1 MTDIG
6 KLAAFICARN
16 TGDQLCG
23 YVGSTLE
30 DVMHDLSDGMEEA
43 SLVLY
48 EGERITGVVI
58 LDIYDVGDGQ
68 EDIEVWGPYYSAHPE
83 EELRLLFNYVSETA
97 EAGAIR
103 YIHLF
108 ISGDNTPLMEY
119 AARYQA
125 EKVNTHYHYSIAT
138 ASAPDSSR
146 HMHPGLSVLPVT
158 EPASRWTGQILDLHN
173 QQFQGAIL
181 TPKEITAEIED
192 SSNSE
197 YDVHAV
203 LNEGRFTGY
212 IIVRRNARTGTLHLE
227 YLCIGPEERSRG
239 IGRQLIAYLAE
250 KYKGL
255 GYSSISLVVS
265 EENTAAI
272 RFYDKNGFNR
282 DRVMKHI
289 LVGGGMF

>member
-16 TGDQLCG
+16 TGDQQCG

-30 DVMHDLSDGMEEA
+30 DVMHDLSDGTEEA

-48 EGERITGVVI
+48 EGERITGAII
-58 LDIYDVGDGQ
+58 LDIYDVGGGRK
-68 EDIEVWGPYYSAHPE
+68 DIEVWGPYYSAHPE
-83 EELRLLFNYVSETA
+83 EELRRLFNYLSKA
-97 EAGAIR
+97 AQAGAIR
-103 YIHLF
+103 YVHLF
-108 ISGDNTPLMEY
+108 ISGDNTALIEY
-119 AARYQA
+119 VARYRA
-125 EKVNTHYHYSIAT
+125 EKVSTHYHYSVAM

-181 TPKEITAEIED
+181 TPEEITAEIED

-203 LNEGRFTGY
+203 LNGGRFTGY
-212 IIVRRNARTGTLHLE
+212 IIVRKNARTGTLHLE
-227 YLCIGPEERSRG
+227 YLCIRPEERSRG
-239 IGRQLIAYLAE
+239 IGRHLIACLAE
-250 KYKGL
+250 KYKLL
-255 GYSSISLVVS
+255 GYSGISLVVS

-272 RFYDKNGFNR
+272 RFYDKNGFTR
-282 DRVMKHI
+282 DRIMKHI
-289 LVGGGMF
+289 LIGGGMF